1 LENVSTPKYRFT
13 TAKQSFTKPTYDENP
28 AACTYGRF
36 TFLAAVAICFL
47 VTRVIEV
54 PTPFHI
60 FLIAVFLCYSN
71 SFFNPLVCALRIP
84 EFRQALVLWYFRR
97 QEAMDIQRNERRV
110 NMAAGLTPTYS

>member
-1 LENVSTPKYRFT
+1 LELNFSTPKYRFA

-28 AACTYGRF
+28 AARADGRF
-36 TFLAAVAICFL
+36 TFLAAFNNL
-47 VTRVIEV
+47 LFVIEV
-54 PTPFHI
+54 PMPFHI

-97 QEAMDIQRNERRV
+97 QEAMDMQRNERRV
-110 NMAAGLTPTYS
+110 KRLSP